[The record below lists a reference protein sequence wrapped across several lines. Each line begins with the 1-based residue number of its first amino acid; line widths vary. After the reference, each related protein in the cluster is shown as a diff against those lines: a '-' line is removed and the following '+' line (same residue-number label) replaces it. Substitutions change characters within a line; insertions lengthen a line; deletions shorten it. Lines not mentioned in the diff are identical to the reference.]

1 MDGEEDETLDQQKRE
16 ELLRRVNRQ
25 GATVGAR
32 TPETVAVGGEEFHL
46 REFLIETRKVE
57 GVPPD
62 ARDLVKEATTELSK
76 RRKQLHG
83 RLETESLTRAEA
95 DRIAEE
101 IIGLDRAINALENL
115 RRPTY
120 GEQATKSS
128 IADHKRWLDFLESV
142 GK

>member
-32 TPETVAVGGEEFHL
+32 TPETITVGGEEFHL

-62 ARDLVKEATTELSK
+62 ARELVKQASSELS
-76 RRKQLHG
+76 RRREELHDK
-83 RLETESLTRAEA
+83 LEAEPLSRTEAE
-95 DRIAEE
+95 RIADE
-101 IIGLDRAINALENL
+101 IIGLDRAVNALKNL

-120 GEQATKSS
+120 GEQAAKVT
-128 IADHKRWLDFLESV
+128 IDDHKRWLDFLESV

>member
-1 MDGEEDETLDQQKRE
+1 MDGEEGETLDEQKRK

-32 TPETVAVGGEEFHL
+32 TPETVTVGDEEFHL
-46 REFLIETRKVE
+46 REFLIETRKVK

-62 ARDLVKEATTELSK
+62 ARELVKKATTELSK
-76 RRKQLHG
+76 RRKQLHD
-83 RLETESLTRAEA
+83 RLETEPLTRPEAE
-95 DRIAEE
+95 RIAEE
-101 IIGLDRAINALENL
+101 IIGLDRAVNALENL

-120 GEQATKSS
+120 GEQSTKSS
-128 IADHKRWLDFLESV
+128 IEDHKRWLNFLESV